1 MLLAVDVGNTHT
13 VIAIF
18 QNDKRTGTW
27 RLRTFEDA
35 TADEYW
41 LTLKNISREETL
53 DVTRIDGAIISCVV
67 PPLLGALDELCKRH
81 LNVTPLLVGPG
92 IKSGMPIR
100 YDNPKEVGADRI
112 VNAVAA
118 YEKYKCELI
127 AVDFGTAT
135 TFDYI
140 NAAGEYEG
148 GSIAPG
154 VKIAAE
160 ALFHQASKLFR
171 VELTAPSRVIGKDTA
186 SAIQSG
192 IVYGYAA
199 LVDGLLTRMFD
210 ELGSRP
216 KVIAT
221 GGLARVISTHTKL
234 IDEIEDDLTMEG
246 LYILYKRNRPM
257 KK

>member
-18 QNDKRTGTW
+18 RNNERTGTW

-41 LTLKNISREETL
+41 LTLKNIALEEEL
-53 DVTRIDGAIISCVV
+53 NPSDIDGAIISCVV
-67 PPLLGALDELCKRH
+67 PPLLGALDELCRRH
-81 LNVTPLLVGPG
+81 LKVIPLLVGPG

-118 YEKYKCELI
+118 YEKYKSELI

-140 NAAGEYEG
+140 NSAGEYEG

-154 VKIAAE
+154 
-160 ALFHQASKLFR
+160 
-171 VELTAPSRVIGKDTA
+171 SR
-186 SAIQSG
+186 
-192 IVYGYAA
+192 
-199 LVDGLLTRMFD
+199 
-210 ELGSRP
+210 SRP
-216 KVIAT
+216 KRSSIRLPSCSESSFPRLPALSAKIRRPLFNPELSTAT
-221 GGLARVISTHTKL
+221 PALWTGCSPGCSTSSAPDPKL
-234 IDEIEDDLTMEG
+234 
-246 LYILYKRNRPM
+246 
-257 KK
+257 